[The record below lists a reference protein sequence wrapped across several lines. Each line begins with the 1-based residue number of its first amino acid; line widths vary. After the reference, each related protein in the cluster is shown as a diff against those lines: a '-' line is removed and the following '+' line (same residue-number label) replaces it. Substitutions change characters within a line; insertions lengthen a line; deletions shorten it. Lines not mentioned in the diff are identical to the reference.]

1 MIKINN
7 YPKVIKYWR
16 YSLCCTLHLCFS
28 FILYLVVCASYS
40 PSPILP
46 LPSLP
51 LLTTSLF
58 FIQEPQVWVKSLP
71 NWRQKTITNVNLR
84 ESSSIYSFFPSTLP
98 TRPAAGS
105 TSGGGEGGG
114 PRGTR
119 GLRRPGEAGG
129 WCGPGCCRLPGSVHV
144 TRPRAC
150 RPAPSRSSGHRGG
163 AGGGRLLLPHSDL
176 SPLATLAL
184 GHGGGVGTVPVSGMA
199 LQVRPDSSPDP

>member
-1 MIKINN
+1 MLYIT
-7 YPKVIKYWR
+7 
-16 YSLCCTLHLCFS
+16 SLFS

-105 TSGGGEGGG
+105 TSGGGEGGRSPG
-114 PRGTR
+114 DQGAPARGRSWRVARSGLLPPAWVSSCHTSPGLSPGALALFRSPGR
-119 GLRRPGEAGG
+119 GRRRPALTAAL
-129 WCGPGCCRLPGSVHV
+129 GPLPSGDTCSGPWRRRGDGS
-144 TRPRAC
+144 C
-150 RPAPSRSSGHRGG
+150 
-163 AGGGRLLLPHSDL
+163 
-176 SPLATLAL
+176 L
-184 GHGGGVGTVPVSGMA
+184 GHGSAGAT
-199 LQVRPDSSPDP
+199 